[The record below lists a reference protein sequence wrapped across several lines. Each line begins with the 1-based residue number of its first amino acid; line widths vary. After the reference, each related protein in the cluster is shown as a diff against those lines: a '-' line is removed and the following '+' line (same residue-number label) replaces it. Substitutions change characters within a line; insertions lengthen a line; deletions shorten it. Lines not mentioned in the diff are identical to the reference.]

1 MAKSKEGQSKALSQ
15 ILSRCDVETSW
26 DRLEKQMPQCGFGK
40 LGICCKVC
48 NMGPCV
54 VNPFGDEPKLG
65 VCGADADTIAARNF
79 LRMVAAGGSAHSDH
93 GRAAAQLLLE
103 TGKGEAE
110 GYEITDEKKLRQ
122 WAELYGIELDG
133 KSKEKIAEEL
143 GEAMLMDF
151 GRHEGNCQFTT
162 RAPETRQQIWKDQE
176 ITPRSVDREVVEA
189 LHRSGEG
196 ADQDY
201 RSLLK
206 HASRTA
212 LADGWGGSMIAT
224 EVQDI
229 LYGTPKPVA
238 GEVNLGVLKE
248 DEVNVIVHG
257 HEPNLSMMIA
267 LASSQ
272 DDIVE
277 EAKQAGAKGINLA
290 GICCTANEML
300 IRSGVSIAGNMRMQE
315 AAVATG
321 SVEAMV
327 VDIQC
332 VMQGLAGFVSRYH
345 TKLITTSPKARIA
358 GAEHVNFVEE
368 KGLSTAKQILRMAIA
383 NYKNRD
389 SEQVSIPDEKSPVI
403 AGFSHETINYMLGG
417 RFRASYRPL
426 NDNIINGRIRG
437 VCGVVGCTQAKG
449 SHKEQSSYYRLV
461 KKLIANDILVVQT
474 GCAAIECGK
483 FGMLTPEWAEAA
495 GPGLKEVCETVGM
508 PPVLHAGSCVDNTRI
523 LIACTSMVAEGGL
536 GDDISQLPAAGV
548 CLEWMHEKA
557 IAIGQYFVASGAF
570 VVFGTTNPIAGSPN
584 VHKYLTEE
592 IEQETGGKWAFET
605 DVDQVAELVKNQ
617 IEAKRD
623 ALGIN
628 EEKERKLYDMEERRQ
643 LAV

>member
-1 MAKSKEGQSKALSQ
+1 
-15 ILSRCDVETSW
+15 
-26 DRLEKQMPQCGFGK
+26 
-40 LGICCKVC
+40 
-48 NMGPCV
+48 
-54 VNPFGDEPKLG
+54 
-65 VCGADADTIAARNF
+65 
-79 LRMVAAGGSAHSDH
+79 
-93 GRAAAQLLLE
+93 
-103 TGKGEAE
+103 
-110 GYEITDEKKLRQ
+110 
-122 WAELYGIELDG
+122 
-133 KSKEKIAEEL
+133 
-143 GEAMLMDF
+143 
-151 GRHEGNCQFTT
+151 
-162 RAPETRQQIWKDQE
+162 
-176 ITPRSVDREVVEA
+176 
-189 LHRSGEG
+189 
-196 ADQDY
+196 
-201 RSLLK
+201 
-206 HASRTA
+206 
-212 LADGWGGSMIAT
+212 
-224 EVQDI
+224 
-229 LYGTPKPVA
+229 
-238 GEVNLGVLKE
+238 
-248 DEVNVIVHG
+248 
-257 HEPNLSMMIA
+257 
-267 LASSQ
+267 
-272 DDIVE
+272 
-277 EAKQAGAKGINLA
+277 
-290 GICCTANEML
+290 
-300 IRSGVSIAGNMRMQE
+300 
-315 AAVATG
+315 
-321 SVEAMV
+321 MV

-557 IAIGQYFVASGAF
+557 IAIGQYFVASGAL

-584 VHKYLTEE
+584 VQKYLTEE
-592 IEQETGGKWAFET
+592 IEQETGGKWAFES
-605 DVDQVAELVKNQ
+605 DVDQVAELVKNH